1 MWDYSTNGRIWG
13 EGGGQGHNNVRR
25 GRGRGK
31 ERRRGNMGR
40 GGGAMVLN
48 EIELKGIGGQ
58 RKATECQGLLGQG
71 KRQ

>member
-1 MWDYSTNGRIWG
+1 M
-13 EGGGQGHNNVRR
+13 
-25 GRGRGK
+25 

-58 RKATECQGLLGQG
+58 RKATVCQGLLSTG